1 MKKYWSFIEEYSIL
15 LLFGTFIALLWANSS
30 YYDYNSFV
38 NFVLFTNQYIGFV
51 NDVGLK
57 EITILFVVNE
67 FLMPF
72 FFAIAGKEI
81 WEAIILKNGSLR
93 GQKAVTPIITTIGGI
108 VVPACIYLAV
118 SHYFGTEI
126 YKSIQHG
133 WAVSIATDIA
143 FSFLVGRIIFGPNH
157 PAVAFLL
164 LLAVADDALGLII
177 IAVNYPT
184 KELQLEY
191 LLYAVVACYL
201 GYLLLNKKLKI
212 NNYVPYV
219 LFGCFSWFCFYK
231 SGLHPALGLLPM
243 IPMLPHAESDLGIF
257 SEKESSS
264 TDCLNKFEHSIKP
277 FVEVILFL
285 FGLVNAGVVFSAIG
299 ETTWAVT
306 IGLLIGKPLGIF
318 VFALLS
324 VYLLRLKLPDGMNF
338 KDVFVVGQIS
348 GIGFTVSLF
357 VASVAFAPGILQD
370 MAKMG
375 ALFSFFGIVLSFIW
389 AKLLKIEKRWIKEL
403 LNFRSSFS

>member
-1 MKKYWSFIEEYSIL
+1 MKKYRQFIEEYNSIL
-15 LLFGTFIALLWANSS
+15 LLFGTIIALFWANSS
-30 YYDYNSFV
+30 YSEYNSFV
-38 NFVLFTNQYIGFV
+38 NFVLFTNQYVGFV
-51 NDVGLK
+51 NDIGLK
-57 EITILFVVNE
+57 EINILFVVNE

-93 GQKAVTPIITTIGGI
+93 GQKAITPIITTIGGI

-118 SHYFGTEI
+118 SHYFGAEI
-126 YKSIQHG
+126 YQSIQHG

-164 LLAVADDALGLII
+164 LLAVADDALGLMI
-177 IAVNYPT
+177 IAVKYPT

-191 LLYAVVACYL
+191 LLYAVVICYL

-212 NNYVPYV
+212 NNYFPYL

-257 SEKESSS
+257 SEKESSRR
-264 TDCLNKFEHSIKP
+264 DCLNKFEHSIKP

-285 FGLVNAGVVFSAIG
+285 FGLVNAGVVFSSIG

-306 IGLLIGKPLGIF
+306 IGLLVGKPLGIF

-357 VASVAFAPGILQD
+357 VTSVAFAPGILQD

-375 ALFSFFGIVLSFIW
+375 ALFSFFGIVLSFVW
-389 AKLLKIEKRWIKEL
+389 AKLLKIEKR
-403 LNFRSSFS
+403 

>member
-1 MKKYWSFIEEYSIL
+1 MEEYSIL
-15 LLFGTFIALLWANSS
+15 LLFGTIIALFWANSS
-30 YYDYNSFV
+30 YDEYQNFV
-38 NFVLFTNQYIGFV
+38 NLVLFTNQYIGFV
-51 NDVGLK
+51 NEVGLK

-81 WEAIILKNGSLR
+81 WEAIILKDGSLR
-93 GQKAVTPIITTIGGI
+93 GQKALTPIITTIGGI
-108 VVPACIYLAV
+108 VIPAAIYLSV
-118 SHYFGTEI
+118 SYFYGAEI
-126 YKSIQHG
+126 YQSIQNG
-133 WAVSIATDIA
+133 WAISIATDIA
-143 FSFLVGRIIFGPNH
+143 FSFLVGRIIFGVNH

-164 LLAVADDALGLII
+164 LLAVADDALGLVI
-177 IAVNYPT
+177 IAIKYPT

-191 LLYAVVACYL
+191 LIYAVVACYI

-212 NNYVPYV
+212 NNYFPY
-219 LFGCFSWFCFYK
+219 LFFGCFSWFCFYK

-257 SEKESSS
+257 SQKESMS
-264 TDCLNKFEHSIKP
+264 TDCLNRFEHSIKP
-277 FVEVILFL
+277 FVEVVLFL
-285 FGLVNAGVVFSAIG
+285 FGLVNAGVVLSSVG

-306 IGLLIGKPLGIF
+306 IGLLVGKPLGIF

-324 VYLLRLKLPDGMNF
+324 VYLLRLKLPEGMNF

-357 VASVAFAPGILQD
+357 VASVAFAPGNIQD

-375 ALFSFFGIVLSFIW
+375 ALFSFFGILLSFLW
-389 AKLLKIEKRWIKEL
+389 ATILKIEKR
-403 LNFRSSFS
+403 